1 MPISAVES
9 GTTTTGRTATGHPA
23 IMTVTEKR
31 RKAQIE
37 HKVRGRI
44 RVKVPSARLSPD
56 LLEFYRKEFLTI
68 PGLLSVK
75 VSPESGSIIFHYDPK
90 LESEFEQHFASHANQ
105 HLVMVEARPGDEVA
119 KIADGIE
126 AEAELLA
133 AHSSAARATV
143 DFFKALDRE
152 LRLLTDNTIDL
163 KVLVAAGLAAYAFIK
178 VGVEASTP
186 IWVTLA
192 LFAFNHFIELQGGRP
207 IVSASAVAHA

>member
-1 MPISAVES
+1 
-9 GTTTTGRTATGHPA
+9 
-23 IMTVTEKR
+23 MTVTEKR

-68 PGLLSVK
+68 PGLRSVK

-90 LESEFEQHFASHANQ
+90 LESEFEQHFASRANQ
-105 HLVMVEARPGDEVA
+105 HLMMVEAQPGDEIA
-119 KIADGIE
+119 NIADRIE

-143 DFFKALDRE
+143 DFFKSLDRE

-207 IVSASAVAHA
+207 IASASAVAHT

>member
-9 GTTTTGRTATGHPA
+9 GTTTTGRTATGQPA

-56 LLEFYRKEFLTI
+56 LLECYRKEFLTI

-75 VSPESGSIIFHYDPK
+75 ISPESGSIIFHYDPK
-90 LESEFEQHFASHANQ
+90 LESEFEQHFASRSNQ
-105 HLVMVEARPGDEVA
+105 HLMMVEARPGDD
-119 KIADGIE
+119 IADVADRIE

-143 DFFKALDRE
+143 DFFKSLDRE

-207 IVSASAVAHA
+207 VASASAVAHA

>member
-1 MPISAVES
+1 MPINAVES
-9 GTTTTGRTATGHPA
+9 GTMTTGRTATGHPA
-23 IMTVTEKR
+23 IMTVAEKR

-56 LLEFYRKEFLTI
+56 LLEFYRKAFSTI
-68 PGLLSVK
+68 PGVVSVR
-75 VSPESGSIIFHYDPK
+75 VSPESDSIILHYDPK
-90 LESEFEQHFASHANQ
+90 LESEFEQHFASRANQ
-105 HLVMVEARPGDEVA
+105 HLTMVEARPGDEIA
-119 KIADGIE
+119 KIADQIE
-126 AEAELLA
+126 DEAELLA

-178 VGVEASTP
+178 VGFEASTP

-192 LFAFNHFIELQGGRP
+192 VFAFNHFIELQGGRP
-207 IVSASAVAHA
+207 IASASAVTHA

>member
-1 MPISAVES
+1 
-9 GTTTTGRTATGHPA
+9 
-23 IMTVTEKR
+23 MTVTEKKR

-68 PGLLSVK
+68 PGLRSVK

-90 LESEFEQHFASHANQ
+90 LESEFEQHFASRANQ
-105 HLVMVEARPGDEVA
+105 HLMMVEAQPGDEIA
-119 KIADGIE
+119 NIADRIE

-152 LRLLTDNTIDL
+152 LRLLTGNTIDL
-163 KVLVAAGLAAYAFIK
+163 QVLVAAGLAAYAFIK

-186 IWVTLA
+186 IWVTLT